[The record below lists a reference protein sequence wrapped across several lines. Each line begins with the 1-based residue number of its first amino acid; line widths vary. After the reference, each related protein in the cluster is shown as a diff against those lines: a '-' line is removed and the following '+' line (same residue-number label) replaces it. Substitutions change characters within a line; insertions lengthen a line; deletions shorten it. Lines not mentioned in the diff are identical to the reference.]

1 MKNLPKQKKIYMEK
15 PTRKEPVMHK
25 LIKLIDDQSDLL
37 KVQADRTDR
46 LFKII
51 KGMEV
56 TIKDQQEYIGELTNV
71 LDASNKILH
80 PYAEKI
86 KKASNKITIEEATIN
101 LKKSLKIED

>member
-1 MKNLPKQKKIYMEK
+1 MEK

-56 TIKDQQEYIGELTNV
+56 TIKDQQEYIRQ
-71 LDASNKILH
+71 
-80 PYAEKI
+80 
-86 KKASNKITIEEATIN
+86 
-101 LKKSLKIED
+101 LKKLVESGSKLIHLIEKKPHFKNV

>member
-1 MKNLPKQKKIYMEK
+1 MEK

-56 TIKDQQEYIGELTNV
+56 TISDQHKYIKDQAKLIDSANKMVELLET
-71 LDASNKILH
+71 KT
-80 PYAEKI
+80 PF
-86 KKASNKITIEEATIN
+86 
-101 LKKSLKIED
+101 